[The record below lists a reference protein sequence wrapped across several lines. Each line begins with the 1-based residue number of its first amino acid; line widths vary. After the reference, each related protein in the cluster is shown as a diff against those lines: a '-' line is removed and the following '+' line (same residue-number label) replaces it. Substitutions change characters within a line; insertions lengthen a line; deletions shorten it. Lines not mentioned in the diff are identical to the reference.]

1 MEISYKNLD
10 SPIVITTKEYPF
22 KIVYVNN
29 SWEKLCGYSLNE
41 IYGKSIFVLKYK
53 YLAKNKFINKRK
65 NGTLFI
71 NFIKKTNIINTNLSI
86 GTTIYY
92 KILKSVS

>member
-1 MEISYKNLD
+1 MEISYKKLD
-10 SPIVITTKEYPF
+10 SPVVITKKEYPF

-29 SWEKLCGYSLNE
+29 SWEKLCGYSLKE
-41 IYGKSIFVLKYK
+41 IYGKSIFILKYK
-53 YLAKNKFINKRK
+53 YLAKNAFINKRK

-71 NFIKKTNIINTNLSI
+71 NFIKKTNIVNTNLSI

-92 KILKSVS
+92 KILA